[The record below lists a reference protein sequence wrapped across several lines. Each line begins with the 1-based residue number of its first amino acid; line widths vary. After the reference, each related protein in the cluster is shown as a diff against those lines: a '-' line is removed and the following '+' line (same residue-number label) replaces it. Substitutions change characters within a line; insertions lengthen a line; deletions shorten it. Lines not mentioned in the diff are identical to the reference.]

1 MLSSLRH
8 FSAALWILSLLVS
21 PAVLAQQSAADA
33 ATNSDP
39 EADTA
44 AVQQARQQAERE
56 AKFKQLDYIQDVL
69 SQKIA
74 ERSSLGTRIEAANE
88 QDKDDL
94 RRQADDL
101 TDDIRQLRQTLESI
115 AIGGV
120 DTSLFVPQ
128 EVEEESDWRQDVALI
143 AQPVIDTLK
152 DLTENCL
159 LYTSPSPRDRTR
171 SRMPSSA

>member
-1 MLSSLRH
+1 MSKHLRSLSQMLPSLRH

-74 ERSSLGTRIEAANE
+74 ERSSLGTSIEAANE

-101 TDDIRQLRQTLESI
+101 TTIYGNCARPWKALQSAAWIPACLCRRKLKKR
-115 AIGGV
+115 AIGGR
-120 DTSLFVPQ
+120 T
-128 EVEEESDWRQDVALI
+128 WR
-143 AQPVIDTLK
+143 
-152 DLTENCL
+152 
-159 LYTSPSPRDRTR
+159 
-171 SRMPSSA
+171 